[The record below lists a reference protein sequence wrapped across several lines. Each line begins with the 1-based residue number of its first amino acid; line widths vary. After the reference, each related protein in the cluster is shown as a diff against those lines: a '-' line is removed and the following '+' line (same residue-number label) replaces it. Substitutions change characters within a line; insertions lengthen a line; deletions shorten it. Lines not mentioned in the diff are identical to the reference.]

1 MENTDLLLRK
11 AVNQKRRIVLSHLT
25 GVLGSGIFTFGI
37 GLMILRETGSASNF
51 GFSQIVGPLVSFLL
65 LPITGSIVDKFD
77 RKKIVIIAQLCS
89 ITAIALFLTAD
100 HFAILP
106 KLVLIYILLTILA
119 ITDLFLNTTYG
130 ASVIEM
136 VPEDQVQPLLS
147 AKSIVQT
154 IAMMGSPILG
164 AILYKLLSFE
174 WFVAVE
180 IFSEIITLLI
190 VLGLDF
196 YLFKQEKAEQKQES
210 AESSGMLALFKEG
223 LVFIRENEAIRFMV
237 MFAMVTNLVFSG
249 FNVGFSFVQIKVFD
263 FGDIE
268 YGVSQFA
275 FAIGMLGASLLLA
288 GKKEF
293 KDPLYMTWVLIF
305 PCQAIIFLLGFVIFL
320 QLPHYAN
327 VATMVLGALGLAT
340 LIGFINI
347 PMKVWQVKAIPAN
360 MQGRVNNLINTGA
373 SVLMPF
379 GILFFGVLYDY
390 PIRPDA
396 VLMGSAIVGAVI
408 NFLIPRLAG
417 FDLVEQSKVRDKEAV
432 LNAEND

>member
-1 MENTDLLLRK
+1 MENTDLLLQRAIK
-11 AVNQKRRIVLSHLT
+11 QKKRIVLSHLT
-25 GVLGSGIFTFGI
+25 GLLGSGIFTFGI

-51 GFSQIVGPLVSFLL
+51 GFSQIIGPIVSFLL
-65 LPITGSIVDKFD
+65 LPVTGSVVDKFD
-77 RKKIVIIAQLCS
+77 RKKIVIIAQLSS
-89 ITAIALFLTAD
+89 ITAIALFLAGN
-100 HFAILP
+100 HYSILP
-106 KLVLIYILLTILA
+106 KLALIYMLLTILR
-119 ITDLFLNTTYG
+119 ITDLFLTTTYG
-130 ASVIEM
+130 AAVIEM

-164 AILYKLLSFE
+164 AILYKMLSFE

-180 IFSEIITLLI
+180 IFSEIITLLL

-196 YLFKQEKAEQKQES
+196 YLFKQEKEKRNEETVES
-210 AESSGMLALFKEG
+210 PGMLALFKEG
-223 LVFIRENEAIRFMV
+223 LVFIRENKAIRFLV

-249 FNVGFSFVQIKVFD
+249 FNVGFSFVQVKVFD
-263 FGDIE
+263 FSDIE

-293 KDPLYMTWVLIF
+293 KNPLYMTWILIF
-305 PCQAIIFLLGFVIFL
+305 PCQIIIFLLGFMIFL

-327 VATMVLGALGLAT
+327 VSTMVLGALGLAA

-373 SVLMPF
+373 SVLMPL
-379 GILFFGVLYDY
+379 GILFFGLLYDY

-417 FDLVEQSKVRDKEAV
+417 FDLLEDGELKTEDIQISSH
-432 LNAEND
+432 